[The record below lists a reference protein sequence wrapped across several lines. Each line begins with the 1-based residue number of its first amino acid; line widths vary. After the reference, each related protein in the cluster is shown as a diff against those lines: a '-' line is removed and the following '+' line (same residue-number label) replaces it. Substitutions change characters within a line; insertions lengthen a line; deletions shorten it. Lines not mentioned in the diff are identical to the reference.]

1 MTARRPRPTQAD
13 HAEATAT
20 TVRRRPCPACGLE
33 ILTARTPDRVLAVDV
48 RADPA
53 PLDWDAEHAA
63 RRAGLLTWCLTGG
76 PHTPQRL
83 RWRDRAHT
91 RHCTHQVVADHHCQP
106 HTRPTYRQE
115 SFL

>member
-1 MTARRPRPTQAD
+1 MTARRPKPTAAT

-20 TVRRRPCPACGLE
+20 TVRRRACPGCGAD

-53 PLDWDAEHAA
+53 PLTPAAELLA
-63 RRAGLLTWCLTGG
+63 RQTGRLTWCLTGG
-76 PHTPQRL
+76 PHTAARI
-83 RWRDRAHT
+83 RWRDRWHLP
-91 RHCTHQVVADHHCQP
+91 HCTHQVVADHHCQP
-106 HTRPTYRQE
+106 RPTYRQE